1 MRDARRLPPQLAIIV
16 WPRSRPVVSCENGFA
31 CGRWEMVTTRKF
43 SPFVYL
49 KTDTLLFGVN
59 VWSGTRRQSKER
71 TIKELRAINLRN
83 VRLRVAWSK
92 LFTKQ
97 SYRFKSPDSQTC
109 FQTRSWS
116 VDRGG
121 ASNLNGDAGIKSGRI
136 KQIVSKRPD
145 VGSRKDLASASEGR
159 AA

>member
-1 MRDARRLPPQLAIIV
+1 
-16 WPRSRPVVSCENGFA
+16 
-31 CGRWEMVTTRKF
+31 MVTTRKF
-43 SPFVYL
+43 SLFVYL
-49 KTDTLLFGVN
+49 KKDTLLFGVN

-83 VRLRVAWSK
+83 VRFRVAWSK

-97 SYRFKSPDSQTC
+97 SYRFKSLDSQTC
-109 FQTRSWS
+109 FPTFGWC
-116 VDRGG
+116 VDTGS
-121 ASNLNGDAGIKSGRI
+121 ASNLNGDAGIKSGGI
-136 KQIVSKRPD
+136 KQVVSMRPD